1 MQRTFPTRVYWAQ
14 YSKIRKK
21 IEILKNGFLLTFKV
35 WRNPC
40 FRFSIWAKK
49 IFFIEIRYENFT
61 IWTPGFRSG
70 QDQYIVF
77 CTTMSLN
84 AHNGFHRFLSTNTSR
99 LLASCTYR
107 ERRRSQLSIECL
119 ITHHGQKLRTR

>member
-1 MQRTFPTRVYWAQ
+1 MRVLD
-14 YSKIRKK
+14 ILGPVLENTKK
-21 IEILKNGFLLTFKV
+21 NRNSVTWVVRRIEFYV
-35 WRNPC
+35 QPM
-40 FRFSIWAKK
+40 FSIFDLGQKK

-70 QDQYIVF
+70 QDQYIVI
-77 CTTMSLN
+77 CTTMPPD

-99 LLASCTYR
+99 LLVSCTYR

>member
-1 MQRTFPTRVYWAQ
+1 MFSIFDLGQ
-14 YSKIRKK
+14 KK
-21 IEILKNGFLLTFKV
+21 I
-35 WRNPC
+35 
-40 FRFSIWAKK
+40 
-49 IFFIEIRYENFT
+49 FIEIRYENFT

-99 LLASCTYR
+99 LLVSCTYR

-119 ITHHGQKLRTR
+119 ITHHEQKLRTR